1 MEGQKTSTDHYYSPA
16 ESHSFPLKGP
26 KDMSKKLFQIKD
38 LPILRSTRI
47 LLLLIDT
54 DEKEV
59 SRIKEEC

>member
-1 MEGQKTSTDHYYSPA
+1 MEGQKTSTDDYYSPA

-38 LPILRSTRI
+38 LPRI

>member
-1 MEGQKTSTDHYYSPA
+1 MTTILRR
-16 ESHSFPLKGP
+16 HSFPLKGP
-26 KDMSKKLFQIKD
+26 KDMSKKLFKIKD

-59 SRIKEEC
+59 E

>member
-1 MEGQKTSTDHYYSPA
+1 
-16 ESHSFPLKGP
+16 
-26 KDMSKKLFQIKD
+26 MSILLFQIKD

-59 SRIKEEC
+59 E